1 MQIGNVKITKPV
13 IMAPMAGVSNG
24 AFRRLCYEFGA
35 GLMTCEMVSDKA
47 IYYANEK
54 TMKMLELDDD
64 IHPVSLQIFGSDPET
79 MELAAIKLNE
89 MTNCDIVDINMG
101 CPVTKVVKTGAGSAL
116 LKNEDLACEI
126 VERVD
131 RKSVV

>member
-64 IHPVSLQIFGSDPET
+64 IHPVYRYSAQTPKLWNWLPSSL
-79 MELAAIKLNE
+79 
-89 MTNCDIVDINMG
+89 
-101 CPVTKVVKTGAGSAL
+101 TK
-116 LKNEDLACEI
+116 
-126 VERVD
+126 
-131 RKSVV
+131 